1 MYEYIVPLEIEG
13 VIKYI
18 VLNYG
23 DLTPGANYQFIH
35 KHSQNFVTH
44 DVVIDFS
51 FEKHDDQYIV
61 SQSRDGVEKEKE
73 EFQLMRY
80 DDRRDIEYKDSIYR
94 SVADSGTVYRHLM
107 TQYEDIKDYSLQDYQ
122 AGLISEQEQLAF
134 EILHL
139 FHDIPEM
146 GTMEMCNNQTKT
158 Q

>member
-1 MYEYIVPLEIEG
+1 M
-13 VIKYI
+13 IKYL

-23 DLTPGANYQFIH
+23 DLVAGNDYQFVH
-35 KHSQNFVTH
+35 KHSHDFVTH

-51 FEKHDDQYIV
+51 FEQRDDQYVV
-61 SQSRDGVEKEKE
+61 SQSRDGNKQQKET
-73 EFQLMRY
+73 FRLTRY
-80 DDRRDIEYKDSIYR
+80 DDRREVVYQDQVYR
-94 SVADSGTVYRHLM
+94 SVADSGTVYWHLM
-107 TQYEDIKDYSLQDYQ
+107 TQYRDVREYSLHDYHV
-122 AGLISEQEQLAF
+122 GLISEQEQLAF